1 VLLAAFVRRS
11 LRRPEPMLDVRL
23 LAGPRFRGGVVAALS
38 SMVAM
43 GGLLLLGVQWLQ
55 LGEGLS
61 PLQSGLVMLP
71 MALTSVVS
79 SLVVPRLAERVG
91 EREAIT
97 GGLLVAAAGMAVPVL
112 APGGLT
118 IAALAVAFGVVGLGM
133 GSLSVA
139 SGVIMSGTPV
149 EKAGSAAALEETS
162 YELGQALSVAVL
174 GSIGL
179 AVYRAGLP
187 SGAGDAARESLAS
200 AGGVPGA
207 VDAFADG
214 LQVAGVA
221 GAIVLLV
228 AAAATWR
235 LVGGGAALRAR
246 ARSLGAVG

>member
-1 VLLAAFVRRS
+1 
-11 LRRPEPMLDVRL
+11 
-23 LAGPRFRGGVVAALS
+23 
-38 SMVAM
+38 MVAF
-43 GGLLLLGVQWLQ
+43 
-55 LGEGLS
+55 
-61 PLQSGLVMLP
+61 
-71 MALTSVVS
+71 A
-79 SLVVPRLAERVG
+79 
-91 EREAIT
+91 
-97 GGLLVAAAGMAVPVL
+97 
-112 APGGLT
+112 
-118 IAALAVAFGVVGLGM
+118 VVGLGM

-187 SGAGDAARESLAS
+187 AGAGDAARESLAS
-200 AGGVPGA
+200 AGALPGA

-221 GAIVLLV
+221 GAIVLLA

-235 LVGGGAALRAR
+235 LVAVRATARELRWDAGAA
-246 ARSLGAVG
+246 